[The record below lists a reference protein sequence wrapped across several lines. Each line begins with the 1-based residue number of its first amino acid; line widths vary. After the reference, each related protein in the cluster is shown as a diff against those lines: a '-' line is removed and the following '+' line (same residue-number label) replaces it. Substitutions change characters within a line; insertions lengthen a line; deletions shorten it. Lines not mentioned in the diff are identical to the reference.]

1 MNDEEYLA
9 KIDRK
14 GDKETLDDLLQY
26 VPVEDIYETLMKVHL
41 GIGHGGRDHMLQS

>member
-9 KIDRK
+9 KISRK

-26 VPVEDIYETLMKVHL
+26 VPVEDIYDTIMKVHL
-41 GIGHGGRDHMLQS
+41 EIGHGGLDRMLQS